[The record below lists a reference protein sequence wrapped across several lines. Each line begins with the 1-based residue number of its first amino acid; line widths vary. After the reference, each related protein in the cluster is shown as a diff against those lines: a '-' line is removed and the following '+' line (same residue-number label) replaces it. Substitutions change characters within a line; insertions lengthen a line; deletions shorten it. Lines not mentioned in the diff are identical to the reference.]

1 MSSFCSLKAV
11 STSNFTQI
19 AELPNVA
26 VAVGA
31 LIARKNRSNFY
42 RLNNVHGNGATPLPT
57 FLRPVAVAWLLFV
70 VLLPS
75 SINAVASTLYPV
87 PSRVEYIQSLREASE
102 GEVAERS
109 RLMAAF
115 YEDHPEFVK
124 GSVSRLDDFTLTKEK
139 LNERMAA
146 RLRPVTERFGRQ
158 IKN

>member
-1 MSSFCSLKAV
+1 
-11 STSNFTQI
+11 
-19 AELPNVA
+19 
-26 VAVGA
+26 
-31 LIARKNRSNFY
+31 
-42 RLNNVHGNGATPLPT
+42 
-57 FLRPVAVAWLLFV
+57 VAVAWLLFV